1 MNKSALMLR
10 RKQNRILT
18 CQFYVEKKCCDVNV
32 KRYRWKSS
40 IEILQISSQ
49 NPSDGPPTRSIIRVY
64 CLFEIC
70 YSEGLSLAVGDVYD
84 I

>member
-1 MNKSALMLR
+1 MW
-10 RKQNRILT
+10 
-18 CQFYVEKKCCDVNV
+18 KKCCDVNV

-40 IEILQISSQ
+40 IEILQILSQ
-49 NPSDGPPTRSIIRVY
+49 NLSDGPPTRSIKRVY

>member
-1 MNKSALMLR
+1 MNQSALMLR

-18 CQFYVEKKCCDVNV
+18 CQFYAEKNDVNV

-40 IEILQISSQ
+40 IEILQISSK
-49 NPSDGPPTRSIIRVY
+49 NLSDGPPTRSIKRVY

>member
-1 MNKSALMLR
+1 MCPHVEK
-10 RKQNRILT
+10 KTEQNINMPIL
-18 CQFYVEKKCCDVNV
+18 CGKKKCCDVNV

-49 NPSDGPPTRSIIRVY
+49 NLSDRPPTRSIKRVY

>member
-1 MNKSALMLR
+1 MCPHVEK
-10 RKQNRILT
+10 KTEQNINMPIL
-18 CQFYVEKKCCDVNV
+18 CGKKCCDVN
-32 KRYRWKSS
+32 RWKSS

-49 NPSDGPPTRSIIRVY
+49 NLSDGPPTRSIKRVY

>member
-1 MNKSALMLR
+1 M
-10 RKQNRILT
+10 
-18 CQFYVEKKCCDVNV
+18 CDVNV
-32 KRYRWKSS
+32 ERYRWKSS

-49 NPSDGPPTRSIIRVY
+49 NLPTRSIKRVY

>member
-1 MNKSALMLR
+1 MCTHVEK
-10 RKQNRILT
+10 KTEQNINMPIL
-18 CQFYVEKKCCDVNV
+18 CGKKCCDVNV

-49 NPSDGPPTRSIIRVY
+49 NLSDGPPTRSIKRVY

>member
-1 MNKSALMLR
+1 M
-10 RKQNRILT
+10 
-18 CQFYVEKKCCDVNV
+18 CPHVEKKTEQNINMPILCGKKMLRC
-32 KRYRWKSS
+32 KRKEISMEIFDRNFANFESKS
-40 IEILQISSQ
+40 IK
-49 NPSDGPPTRSIIRVY
+49 RVY